1 MITASY
7 VVVVVRLV
15 VCIVGMVRYSL
26 EVCKMINAVSNVYAY
41 IVTSFAVISKWCGR
55 QRRQW
60 QLHWQHQR
68 QSCEGFTLVELMVVV
83 AVIAI
88 LAAVAMP
95 QFMSAGDKA
104 RMAKIKSDQQTIAN
118 AAQLYMVD
126 SSTTTVPTVDELYK
140 AGYLSENVK
149 TPKGGSYTI
158 SSVAN
163 DGGSGSHIVVTAADE
178 ETNNN

>member
-1 MITASY
+1 MSNQSN
-7 VVVVVRLV
+7 VVVCQLV
-15 VCIVGMVRYSL
+15 KGF
-26 EVCKMINAVSNVYAY
+26 EAVNE
-41 IVTSFAVISKWCGR
+41 WCAR
-55 QRRQW
+55 QRR
-60 QLHWQHQR
+60 HWQQSWQHKR
-68 QSCEGFTLVELMVVV
+68 QGREGFTLVELMVVV

-104 RMAKIKSDQQTIAN
+104 RTAKIKSDQQTIAN

-149 TPKGGSYTI
+149 TPKGGDYTI

-163 DGGSGSHIVVTAADE
+163 DGGSGSHIVVTASDE
-178 ETNNN
+178 DSGNK

>member
-1 MITASY
+1 MSNLTKNVYEY
-7 VVVVVRLV
+7 VVT
-15 VCIVGMVRYSL
+15 GFES
-26 EVCKMINAVSNVYAY
+26 INEWYV
-41 IVTSFAVISKWCGR
+41 R

-60 QLHWQHQR
+60 QASWQHKR
-68 QSCEGFTLVELMVVV
+68 QGREGFTLVELMVVV

-104 RMAKIKSDQQTIAN
+104 RTAKIKSDQQTIAN

-126 SSTTTVPTVDELYK
+126 SSTSTVPTVDELYK

-149 TPKGGSYTI
+149 TPKGGNYTI

-163 DGGSGSHIVVTAADE
+163 DGGSGSHLVVTADDE
-178 ETNNN
+178 ASNNN

>member
-1 MITASY
+1 MSNLTQ
-7 VVVVVRLV
+7 
-15 VCIVGMVRYSL
+15 
-26 EVCKMINAVSNVYAY
+26 NVYEFV
-41 IVTSFAVISKWCGR
+41 VTGFESINEWYSR

-60 QLHWQHQR
+60 HASWQYKR
-68 QSCEGFTLVELMVVV
+68 QGREGFTLVELMVVV

-104 RMAKIKSDQQTIAN
+104 RTAKIKSDQQTIAN

-126 SSTTTVPTVDELYK
+126 SSTSTVPTVDELYK

-149 TPKGGSYTI
+149 TPKGGNYTI

-163 DGGSGSHIVVTAADE
+163 DGGSGNHLVVTADDE
-178 ETNNN
+178 ATNNN